1 MKTWSAINGHMLI
14 KENVGSIEQRTT
26 LIHEIMKL
34 YVNRDTKILT
44 RTNPGCWRTFAEV
57 PTMNW
62 LKDELMSVIDETINY
77 FRGIDLAF
85 NQNFKIDKP
94 TITHW
99 VNVNKTGGGNV
110 LHNHQLHEFA
120 AVYYLQAKDTGSL
133 IFHNPGNLLRDCAE
147 QAPGTTTMHY
157 TPNDGDLII
166 WPGWIP
172 HEVEENP
179 ASHERINFAF
189 NINLTSRQ
197 LVNNTT

>member
-1 MKTWSAINGHMLI
+1 MSGAGYLI
-14 KENVGSIEQRTT
+14 LYQTRWVIIYST
-26 LIHEIMKL
+26 KL
-34 YVNRDTKILT
+34 YFDCTESQVCQR
-44 RTNPGCWRTFAEV
+44 RT
-57 PTMNW
+57 
-62 LKDELMSVIDETINY
+62 
-77 FRGIDLAF
+77 
-85 NQNFKIDKP
+85 
-94 TITHW
+94 
-99 VNVNKTGGGNV
+99 
-110 LHNHQLHEFA
+110 
-120 AVYYLQAKDTGSL
+120 YYLQAKDTGSL